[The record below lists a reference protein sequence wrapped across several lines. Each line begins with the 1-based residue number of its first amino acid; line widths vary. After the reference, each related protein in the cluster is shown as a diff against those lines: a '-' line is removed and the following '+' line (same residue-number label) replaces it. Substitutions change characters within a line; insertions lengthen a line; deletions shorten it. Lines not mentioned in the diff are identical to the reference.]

1 MNPPIPG
8 NPSDAL
14 AVLEML
20 TSDKLVKLHLGHPV
34 DLRSSKS
41 AQLQRIE
48 DRGRGGAKTNDHNSE
63 RWGRSKVSLS
73 PTDARR
79 NRRGDRAATGVQH
92 RMALRPRSFR

>member
-63 RWGRSKVSLS
+63 RWGQSKVSLS
-73 PTDARR
+73 P
-79 NRRGDRAATGVQH
+79 V
-92 RMALRPRSFR
+92 M